1 MMNSTTNDIKTMI
14 GQMIMV
20 GLRGTSPD
28 DAKYFF
34 RSLNGLTIGGVI
46 LYDQN
51 VTTSPPS
58 SHNILSPEQVKD
70 FNEALQSFSPTPLL
84 IGIDEEGGQVNRLKE
99 KYGFPQSNSWAK
111 LGLLNDIVETQSCAT
126 RMASTLSKYGFNL
139 NFAPVLDLSVNPDG
153 FIAKKERCFSND
165 PKNIAIHSEIFMKA
179 HLDENVVPVCK
190 HFPGQGSAGG
200 DTHEGMADVTE
211 TWSETELIPYQTLID
226 NDCIPAIM
234 TSHLFHQRMDPE
246 LPATLS
252 SKILTNLLRNK
263 MGFEGVIISD
273 DPQMGAI
280 ANHYDLKTIIRLM
293 IRAGVD
299 IFCFGNNLVFDPDI
313 VQKVQSITLEL
324 LDERD
329 ITSNQIKKSFNRIV
343 DLKTKIGL
351 G

>member
-1 MMNSTTNDIKTMI
+1 MI

-34 RSLNGLTIGGVI
+34 RSLNGLTIGGVV

-58 SHNILSPEQVKD
+58 SHNILSPKQVKD

-84 IGIDEEGGQVNRLKE
+84 IGIDQEGGQVNRLKE

-126 RMASTLSKYGFNL
+126 RTASTLSKNGFNL
-139 NFAPVLDLSVNPDG
+139 NFAPILDLSLNPDS
-153 FIAKKERCFSND
+153 FIAKKERCFSNN
-165 PKNIAIHSEIFMKA
+165 PVSVSTHAELFILS
-179 HLDENVVPVCK
+179 HLAQNVVPVCK
-190 HFPGQGSAGG
+190 HFPGQGSAGR
-200 DTHEGMADVTE
+200 DTHVGIADVTE

-234 TSHLFHQRMDPE
+234 TSHIFHQQMDPE

-252 SKILTNLLRNK
+252 SKILTNLLRKK
-263 MGFEGVIISD
+263 MGFDGVIISD

-299 IFCFGNNLVFDPDI
+299 IFCFGNNLAFDPDI
-313 VQKVQSITLEL
+313 VQKVHSTIVELLNEGSIT
-324 LDERD
+324 
-329 ITSNQIKKSFNRIV
+329 IAQIEKSYKQIMN
-343 DLKTKIGL
+343 LKTMIGL
-351 G
+351 V

>member
-1 MMNSTTNDIKTMI
+1 MNSTTNDIKTMI

-84 IGIDEEGGQVNRLKE
+84 IGIDQEGGQVNRLKE

-126 RMASTLSKYGFNL
+126 RTASTLSKNGFNL
-139 NFAPVLDLSVNPDG
+139 NFAPILDLSLNPDS
-153 FIAKKERCFSND
+153 FIAKKERCFSNN
-165 PKNIAIHSEIFMKA
+165 PVSVSTHAELFILS
-179 HLDENVVPVCK
+179 HLAQNVVPVCK

-263 MGFEGVIISD
+263 MGFDGVIISD

-280 ANHYDLKTIIRLM
+280 ANHYDLKTVLQLM
-293 IRAGVD
+293 IYASVD
-299 IFCFGNNLVFDPDI
+299 IFCFGNNLIYDPTI
-313 VQKVQSITLEL
+313 VQKIHSTIVEL
-324 LDERD
+324 LDEGS
-329 ITSNQIKKSFNRIV
+329 ITIAQVEKSYKRIMY
-343 DLKTKIGL
+343 LKTRIGL
-351 G
+351 L